1 MSRKLFNLPVQS
13 SGLILSTAYKDWGKS
28 TFRSTSANNWHNI
41 HGTARWVTLK
51 IMKDNPYFDIDWN
64 LNIDH
69 TSTWNSEA
77 CRVVMSY
84 STNNKSSWSTPKDTK
99 NYLVNQCW
107 NNTRNIPGNSRA
119 SNVLYNPGGLN
130 LVAGN
135 YIAFGIQIHPDSS
148 SSLCRIN
155 QNSENQSGNSEH
167 DVQWRGGGSFI
178 RVREI
183 NFSSSDIVLDGL
195 VCNGVQDA

>member
-1 MSRKLFNLPVQS
+1 MSRKLFNLPVES
-13 SGLILSTAYKDWGKS
+13 SGLILSTAYKDWGK
-28 TFRSTSANNWHNI
+28 TTWRATNTLTWENV
-41 HGTARWVTLK
+41 HGSNRWVTLK

-77 CRVVMSY
+77 VRLVMSY
-84 STNNKSSWSTPKDTK
+84 SSNNKSSWSTPKDTK

-107 NNTRNIPGNSRA
+107 NNSRNIPGNSRA
-119 SNVLYNPGGLN
+119 SNVLYNPGGLS

-135 YIAFGIQIHPDSS
+135 YIAFGIQLYADSS
-148 SSLCRIN
+148 SSRCRIN
-155 QNSENQSGNSEH
+155 QNSENLDGQNVQ
-167 DVQWRGGGSFI
+167 DVNYRGGGSFM

-183 NFSSSDIVLDGL
+183 NFSSSNIVLDGNI
-195 VCNGVQDA
+195 CNGVQDA